1 MSFLAKILTKSIS
14 KIVEATSKF
23 ELAVDDLIDKFKD
36 SCPPKDELMQI
47 VQQKNQ
53 IQLALQSIL
62 AGFNTVQQTVNVT
75 ETLVTTVSTSVKI
88 IKAIPF
94 PTSVPP
100 GVGIPINVITILAD
114 SLDKLGDLLKGA
126 KGALKVVPSAA
137 KTITSAAETVLT
149 KLQALDVVL
158 NKCIEELAEGLTDQ
172 ETNELLNEIGN
183 VAATAGD
190 NSSIGLNI
198 ANEEDLLNRLQPG
211 SNNPFKYRK
220 PGFRN
225 KDWLLTIEYN
235 EENDLPFPQRRI
247 RAENL
252 NQFEGNIYRGVVV
265 YNIYGKKYS
274 YSTSVEVLVD
284 EVKFVIEQLD
294 TNWYKNNNPDFNTSG
309 QFNTQTQQ
317 IDRPSTGTPT
327 VPREPIKFNMNPLF
341 NNGKESKRINLP
353 TNINGLNNILNGRV
367 ITTRPSQSIEIN
379 VDTGFNV
386 GRLAGLDPFVKL
398 KFTPDILKSINP
410 SQNPDFRVRTL
421 SVTDEREYTRKF
433 TYNEPGE
440 YTFKLEVVEQ
450 FDVLPTNNP
459 ELKAEAWVE
468 LFKND

>member
-1 MSFLAKILTKSIS
+1 MSVLSKLLVKSTTRVI
-14 KIVEATSKF
+14 KNTAKF
-23 ELAVDDLIDKFKD
+23 ELAVDDLIEKFNL
-36 SCPPKDELMQI
+36 SCPPKDQLLKI
-47 VQQKNQ
+47 VEQKNQ
-53 IQLALQSIL
+53 IQSALQNVLGEFSKVDK
-62 AGFNTVQQTVNVT
+62 TVKTT
-75 ETLVTTVSTSVKI
+75 ETIVTTVEAAVRV
-88 IKAIPF
+88 IKAIPV

-100 GVGIPINVITILAD
+100 GVGIPINVITLLAD
-114 SLDKLGDLLKGA
+114 SLDTLGDLVKGA
-126 KGALKVVPSAA
+126 KGSLKIVPTVSKSVTESAQIILD
-137 KTITSAAETVLT
+137 KLT
-149 KLQALDVVL
+149 ELDGKL
-158 NKCIEELAEGLTDQ
+158 NICIEELAEGMNDQ
-172 ETNELLNEIGN
+172 EKSELLNEIGN
-183 VAATAGD
+183 VAAA
-190 NSSIGLNI
+190 SGLSTNVNLNV
-198 ANEEDLLNRLQPG
+198 ANEEELVKRLQPG
-211 SNNPFKYRK
+211 ATDRFLYQKTGFPNP
-220 PGFRN
+220 
-225 KDWLLTIEYN
+225 DWLLTIEYN
-235 EENDLPFPQRRI
+235 NKNEFTFPQRRI
-247 RAENL
+247 RAENI
-252 NQFEGNIYRGVVV
+252 NKFDGNPYKGVVV

-294 TNWYKNNNPDFNTSG
+294 TDWYKNNNPEFNTSG

-327 VPREPIKFNMNPLF
+327 APREPIKFNMNPLF

-386 GRLAGLDPFVKL
+386 GRLTGLDPFVKL

-468 LFKND
+468 LFEND

>member
-1 MSFLAKILTKSIS
+1 MSVLSKLLVKSTTRVI
-14 KIVEATSKF
+14 KNTAKF
-23 ELAVDDLIDKFKD
+23 ELAVDDLIEKFNL
-36 SCPPKDELMQI
+36 SCPPKDQLLKI
-47 VQQKNQ
+47 VEQKNQ
-53 IQLALQSIL
+53 IQSALQNVLGEFSKVDK
-62 AGFNTVQQTVNVT
+62 TVKTT
-75 ETLVTTVSTSVKI
+75 ETIVTTVEAAVRV
-88 IKAIPF
+88 IKAIPV

-100 GVGIPINVITILAD
+100 GVGIPINVITLLAD
-114 SLDKLGDLLKGA
+114 SLDTLGDLVKGA
-126 KGALKVVPSAA
+126 KGSLKIVPTVSKSVTESAQIILD
-137 KTITSAAETVLT
+137 KLT
-149 KLQALDVVL
+149 ELDGKL
-158 NKCIEELAEGLTDQ
+158 NICIEELAEGMNDQ
-172 ETNELLNEIGN
+172 EKSELLNEIGN
-183 VAATAGD
+183 VAAA
-190 NSSIGLNI
+190 SGLSTNVNLNV
-198 ANEEDLLNRLQPG
+198 ANEEELVKRLQPG
-211 SNNPFKYRK
+211 ATNRFLYQKT
-220 PGFRN
+220 GFPN
-225 KDWLLTIEYN
+225 ADWLLTIEYN
-235 EENDLPFPQRRI
+235 NKNEFTFPQRRI
-247 RAENL
+247 RAENI
-252 NQFEGNIYRGVVV
+252 NKFDGNPYKGVVV

>member
-1 MSFLAKILTKSIS
+1 MSVLSKLLVKSTTRVI
-14 KIVEATSKF
+14 KNTAKF
-23 ELAVDDLIDKFKD
+23 ELAVDDLIEKFNL
-36 SCPPKDELMQI
+36 SCPPKDQLLKI
-47 VQQKNQ
+47 VEQKNQ
-53 IQLALQSIL
+53 IQSALQNVLGEFSKVDK
-62 AGFNTVQQTVNVT
+62 TVKTT
-75 ETLVTTVSTSVKI
+75 ETIVTTVEAAVRV
-88 IKAIPF
+88 IKAIPV

-100 GVGIPINVITILAD
+100 GVGIPINVITLLAD
-114 SLDKLGDLLKGA
+114 SLDTLGDLVKGA
-126 KGALKVVPSAA
+126 KGSLKIVPTVSKSVTESAQIILD
-137 KTITSAAETVLT
+137 KLT
-149 KLQALDVVL
+149 ELDGKL
-158 NKCIEELAEGLTDQ
+158 NICIEELAEGMNDQ
-172 ETNELLNEIGN
+172 EKSELLNEIGN
-183 VAATAGD
+183 VAAA
-190 NSSIGLNI
+190 SGLSTNVNLNV
-198 ANEEDLLNRLQPG
+198 ANEEELVKRLQPG
-211 SNNPFKYRK
+211 ATDRFLYQKTGFPNP
-220 PGFRN
+220 
-225 KDWLLTIEYN
+225 DWLLTIEYN
-235 EENDLPFPQRRI
+235 NKNEFTFPQRRI
-247 RAENL
+247 RAENI
-252 NQFEGNIYRGVVV
+252 NKFDGNPYKGVVV

-294 TNWYKNNNPDFNTSG
+294 TNWYKNNNPEFNTSG

-327 VPREPIKFNMNPLF
+327 APREPIKFNMNPLF

-386 GRLAGLDPFVKL
+386 GRLTGLDPFVKL

-468 LFKND
+468 LFEND

>member
-1 MSFLAKILTKSIS
+1 MSVLSKLLVKSTTRVI
-14 KIVEATSKF
+14 KNTAKF
-23 ELAVDDLIDKFKD
+23 ELAVDDLIEKFNL
-36 SCPPKDELMQI
+36 SCPPKDQLLKI
-47 VQQKNQ
+47 VEQKNQ
-53 IQLALQSIL
+53 IQSALQNVLGEFSKVDK
-62 AGFNTVQQTVNVT
+62 TVRTT
-75 ETLVTTVSTSVKI
+75 ETIVTTVEAAVRV
-88 IKAIPF
+88 IKAIPV

-100 GVGIPINVITILAD
+100 GIGIPINVITLLAD
-114 SLDKLGDLLKGA
+114 SLDTLGDLVKGA
-126 KGALKVVPSAA
+126 KGSLKIVPTVSKSVTESAQ
-137 KTITSAAETVLT
+137 TILDKLT
-149 KLQALDVVL
+149 ELDGKL
-158 NKCIEELAEGLTDQ
+158 NICIEELAEGMNDQ
-172 ETNELLNEIGN
+172 EKSELLNEIGN
-183 VAATAGD
+183 VAAA
-190 NSSIGLNI
+190 SGLSTNVNLNV
-198 ANEEDLLNRLQPG
+198 ANEEELVKRLQPG
-211 SNNPFKYRK
+211 ATDRFLYQKTGFPNP
-220 PGFRN
+220 
-225 KDWLLTIEYN
+225 DWLLTIEYN
-235 EENDLPFPQRRI
+235 NKNEFTFPQRRI
-247 RAENL
+247 RAENI
-252 NQFEGNIYRGVVV
+252 NKFDGNPYKGVVV

-327 VPREPIKFNMNPLF
+327 APREPIKFNMNPLF

-468 LFKND
+468 LFEND

>member
-1 MSFLAKILTKSIS
+1 MSVLSKLLVKSTTRVI
-14 KIVEATSKF
+14 KNTAKF
-23 ELAVDDLIDKFKD
+23 ELAVDDLIEKFNL
-36 SCPPKDELMQI
+36 SCPPKDQLLKI
-47 VQQKNQ
+47 VEQKNQ
-53 IQLALQSIL
+53 IQSALQNVLGEFSKVDK
-62 AGFNTVQQTVNVT
+62 TVKTT
-75 ETLVTTVSTSVKI
+75 ETIVTTVEAAVRV
-88 IKAIPF
+88 IKAIPV

-100 GVGIPINVITILAD
+100 GVGIPINVITLLAD
-114 SLDKLGDLLKGA
+114 SLDTLGDLVKGA
-126 KGALKVVPSAA
+126 KGSLKIVPTVSKSVTESAQIILD
-137 KTITSAAETVLT
+137 KLT
-149 KLQALDVVL
+149 ELDGKL
-158 NKCIEELAEGLTDQ
+158 NICIEELAEGMNDQ
-172 ETNELLNEIGN
+172 EKSELLNEIGN
-183 VAATAGD
+183 VAAA
-190 NSSIGLNI
+190 SGLSTNVNLNV
-198 ANEEDLLNRLQPG
+198 ANEEELVKRLQPG
-211 SNNPFKYRK
+211 ATDRFLYQKTGFPNP
-220 PGFRN
+220 
-225 KDWLLTIEYN
+225 DWLLTIEYN
-235 EENDLPFPQRRI
+235 NKNEFTFPQRRI
-247 RAENL
+247 RAENI
-252 NQFEGNIYRGVVV
+252 NKFDGNPYKGVVV

-294 TNWYKNNNPDFNTSG
+294 TNWYKNNNPEFNTSG

-327 VPREPIKFNMNPLF
+327 APREPIKFNMNPLF

-468 LFKND
+468 LFEND

>member
-1 MSFLAKILTKSIS
+1 MSVLSKLLVKSTTRVI
-14 KIVEATSKF
+14 KNTAKF
-23 ELAVDDLIDKFKD
+23 ELAVDDLIEKFNL
-36 SCPPKDELMQI
+36 SCPPKDQLLKI
-47 VQQKNQ
+47 VEQKNQ
-53 IQLALQSIL
+53 IQSALQNVLGEFSKVDK
-62 AGFNTVQQTVNVT
+62 TVRTT
-75 ETLVTTVSTSVKI
+75 ETIVTTVEAAVRV
-88 IKAIPF
+88 IKAIPV

-100 GVGIPINVITILAD
+100 GVGIPINVITLLAD
-114 SLDKLGDLLKGA
+114 SLDTLGDLVKGA
-126 KGALKVVPSAA
+126 KGSLKIVPTVSKSVTESAQ
-137 KTITSAAETVLT
+137 TILDKLT
-149 KLQALDVVL
+149 ELDGKL
-158 NKCIEELAEGLTDQ
+158 NICIEELAEGMNDQ
-172 ETNELLNEIGN
+172 EKSELLNEIGN
-183 VAATAGD
+183 VAAA
-190 NSSIGLNI
+190 SGLSTNVNLNV
-198 ANEEDLLNRLQPG
+198 ANEEELVKRLQPG
-211 SNNPFKYRK
+211 ATDRFLYQKTGFPNP
-220 PGFRN
+220 
-225 KDWLLTIEYN
+225 DWLLTIEYN
-235 EENDLPFPQRRI
+235 NKNEFTFPQRRI
-247 RAENL
+247 RAENI
-252 NQFEGNIYRGVVV
+252 NKFDGNPYKGVVV

-327 VPREPIKFNMNPLF
+327 APREPIKFNMNPLF

-468 LFKND
+468 LFEND

>member
-1 MSFLAKILTKSIS
+1 MSVLSKLLVKSTTRVI
-14 KIVEATSKF
+14 KNTAKF
-23 ELAVDDLIDKFKD
+23 ELAVDDLIEKFNL
-36 SCPPKDELMQI
+36 SCPPKDQLLKI
-47 VQQKNQ
+47 VEQKNQ
-53 IQLALQSIL
+53 IQSALQNVLGEFSKVDK
-62 AGFNTVQQTVNVT
+62 TVKTT
-75 ETLVTTVSTSVKI
+75 ETIVTTVEAAVRV
-88 IKAIPF
+88 IKAIPV

-100 GVGIPINVITILAD
+100 GIGIPINVITLLAD
-114 SLDKLGDLLKGA
+114 SLDTLGDLVKGA
-126 KGALKVVPSAA
+126 KGSLKIVPTVSKSVTESAQIILD
-137 KTITSAAETVLT
+137 KLT
-149 KLQALDVVL
+149 ELDGKL
-158 NKCIEELAEGLTDQ
+158 NICIEELAEGMNDQ
-172 ETNELLNEIGN
+172 EKSELLNEIGN
-183 VAATAGD
+183 VAAA
-190 NSSIGLNI
+190 SGLSTNVNLNV
-198 ANEEDLLNRLQPG
+198 ANEEELVKRLQPG
-211 SNNPFKYRK
+211 ATNRFLYQKTGFPNP
-220 PGFRN
+220 
-225 KDWLLTIEYN
+225 DWLLTIEYN
-235 EENDLPFPQRRI
+235 NKNEFTFPQRRI
-247 RAENL
+247 RAENI
-252 NQFEGNIYRGVVV
+252 NKFDGNPYKGVVV

-317 IDRPSTGTPT
+317 VDRPSTSTPT
-327 VPREPIKFNMNPLF
+327 APREPIKFNMNPLF

-459 ELKAEAWVE
+459 ELKAEAWVK
-468 LFKND
+468 LFEND

>member
-1 MSFLAKILTKSIS
+1 MSVLSKLLVKSTTRVI
-14 KIVEATSKF
+14 KNTAKF
-23 ELAVDDLIDKFKD
+23 ELAVDDLIEKFNL
-36 SCPPKDELMQI
+36 SCPPKDQLLKI
-47 VQQKNQ
+47 VEQKNQ
-53 IQLALQSIL
+53 IQSALQNVLGEFSKVDK
-62 AGFNTVQQTVNVT
+62 TVKTT
-75 ETLVTTVSTSVKI
+75 ERIVTTVEAAVRV
-88 IKAIPF
+88 IKAIPV

-100 GVGIPINVITILAD
+100 GIGIPINVITLLAD
-114 SLDKLGDLLKGA
+114 SLDTLGDLVKGA
-126 KGALKVVPSAA
+126 KGSLKIVPTVSKSVTESAQIILD
-137 KTITSAAETVLT
+137 KLT
-149 KLQALDVVL
+149 ELDGKL
-158 NKCIEELAEGLTDQ
+158 NICIEELAEGMNDQ
-172 ETNELLNEIGN
+172 EKSELLNEIGN
-183 VAATAGD
+183 VAAA
-190 NSSIGLNI
+190 SGLSTNVNLNV
-198 ANEEDLLNRLQPG
+198 ANEEELVKRLQPG
-211 SNNPFKYRK
+211 ATDRFLYQKTGFPNP
-220 PGFRN
+220 
-225 KDWLLTIEYN
+225 DWLLTIEYN
-235 EENDLPFPQRRI
+235 NKNEFTFPQRRI
-247 RAENL
+247 RAENI
-252 NQFEGNIYRGVVV
+252 NKFDGNPYKGVVV

-327 VPREPIKFNMNPLF
+327 ALREPIKFNMNPLF

-468 LFKND
+468 LFEND

>member
-1 MSFLAKILTKSIS
+1 MSVLSKLLVKSTTRVI
-14 KIVEATSKF
+14 KNTAKF
-23 ELAVDDLIDKFKD
+23 ELAVDDLIEKFNL
-36 SCPPKDELMQI
+36 SCPPKDQLLKI
-47 VQQKNQ
+47 VEQKNQ
-53 IQLALQSIL
+53 IQSALQNVLGEFSKVDK
-62 AGFNTVQQTVNVT
+62 TVKTT
-75 ETLVTTVSTSVKI
+75 ETIVTTVEAAVRV
-88 IKAIPF
+88 IKAIPV

-100 GVGIPINVITILAD
+100 GVGIPINVITLLAD
-114 SLDKLGDLLKGA
+114 SLDTLGDLVKGA
-126 KGALKVVPSAA
+126 KGSLKIVPTVSKSVTESAQIILD
-137 KTITSAAETVLT
+137 KLT
-149 KLQALDVVL
+149 ELDGKL
-158 NKCIEELAEGLTDQ
+158 NICIEELAEGMNDQ
-172 ETNELLNEIGN
+172 EKSELLNEIGN
-183 VAATAGD
+183 VAAA
-190 NSSIGLNI
+190 SGLSTNVNLNV
-198 ANEEDLLNRLQPG
+198 ANEEELVKRLQPG
-211 SNNPFKYRK
+211 ATDRFLYQKTGFPNP
-220 PGFRN
+220 
-225 KDWLLTIEYN
+225 DWLLTIEYN
-235 EENDLPFPQRRI
+235 NKNEFTFPQRRI
-247 RAENL
+247 RAENI
-252 NQFEGNIYRGVVV
+252 NKFDGNPYKGVVV

-327 VPREPIKFNMNPLF
+327 APREPIKFNMNPLF

-468 LFKND
+468 LFEND

>member
-198 ANEEDLLNRLQPG
+198 ASEEDLLNRLQPG

-252 NQFEGNIYRGVVV
+252 NQFEGNIYRGVVR
-265 YNIYGKKYS
+265 GS
-274 YSTSVEVLVD
+274 SLVL
-284 EVKFVIEQLD
+284 
-294 TNWYKNNNPDFNTSG
+294 W
-309 QFNTQTQQ
+309 
-317 IDRPSTGTPT
+317 
-327 VPREPIKFNMNPLF
+327 
-341 NNGKESKRINLP
+341 
-353 TNINGLNNILNGRV
+353 
-367 ITTRPSQSIEIN
+367 
-379 VDTGFNV
+379 
-386 GRLAGLDPFVKL
+386 
-398 KFTPDILKSINP
+398 
-410 SQNPDFRVRTL
+410 
-421 SVTDEREYTRKF
+421 
-433 TYNEPGE
+433 
-440 YTFKLEVVEQ
+440 
-450 FDVLPTNNP
+450 
-459 ELKAEAWVE
+459 KANRA
-468 LFKND
+468 